1 MKQLKYLMLPLLML
15 PTLCACSD
23 DEATTKPVIKGDTK
37 EVTVGYEAASTRLT
51 VTATEGYDIT
61 IEQEYAQWLSA
72 EMQTD
77 YSLNI
82 TCTENTETQSRTGRV
97 ILRKADVMWIFTVN
111 QAGAPGE
118 EEGEVEIAYEEMQV
132 IFNMHFYSISAAEAK
147 KIGVGRKLIIET
159 TEMEGNVALSDANNA
174 EIASL
179 NLSDGVV
186 SMNWTEEMAAL
197 AVEGMRVRLST
208 GTNNIVRV
216 YTTAP
221 DPEYFIDVPSATEM
235 YGMNIYQFAAGIFK
249 DLPVGTVIG
258 FYFTSSEG
266 TPTLTD
272 ASNNTLFTDQ
282 LWDGAFWVTW
292 TQEMADATVHGARL
306 RMSTNTNP
314 LVKIQYWP

>member
-1 MKQLKYLMLPLLML
+1 
-15 PTLCACSD
+15 
-23 DEATTKPVIKGDTK
+23 
-37 EVTVGYEAASTRLT
+37 
-51 VTATEGYDIT
+51 
-61 IEQEYAQWLSA
+61 
-72 EMQTD
+72 
-77 YSLNI
+77 
-82 TCTENTETQSRTGRV
+82 
-97 ILRKADVMWIFTVN
+97 
-111 QAGAPGE
+111 
-118 EEGEVEIAYEEMQV
+118 
-132 IFNMHFYSISAAEAK
+132 MHFYSISAAEAK

-272 ASNNTLFTDQ
+272 ASNNTLSQTNCGMVRSGYVDARDGRCHCRWCTLAHEYQYQSACKNPILALSDERSYTLYRLPHGLTPSPFH
-282 LWDGAFWVTW
+282 LWSG
-292 TQEMADATVHGARL
+292 GGG
-306 RMSTNTNP
+306 SS
-314 LVKIQYWP
+314 